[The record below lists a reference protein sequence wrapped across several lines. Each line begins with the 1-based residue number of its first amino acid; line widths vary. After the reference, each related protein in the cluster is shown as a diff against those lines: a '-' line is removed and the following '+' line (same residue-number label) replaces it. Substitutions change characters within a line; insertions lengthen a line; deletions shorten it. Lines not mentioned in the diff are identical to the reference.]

1 MRVDFIRQVRLMV
14 LTALFIQ
21 IFSCKESKE
30 ESNTIPVVEDSVSI
44 FKSQILQ
51 DSLNPMLWQKLYF
64 AQLTNGDTTA
74 ALRSLHMYTNLAP
87 EDGDAWLTMAWLLAD
102 QKDPQV
108 LVVSDSLQKVDD
120 QRIRSTAKYLTGVY
134 YSNLGNYDKAIA
146 IFDSVILNN
155 YTFIDAYMEKGII
168 QHHRKQFAYALKTFQ
183 QAFLIKKNDPEI
195 FLWISKCYA
204 GLGEKEQAE
213 DWKKKYEALK

>member
-1 MRVDFIRQVRLMV
+1 MKRLFF
-14 LTALFIQ
+14 LLAALVFYA
-21 IFSCKESKE
+21 CGGNKETE
-30 ESNTIPVVEDSVSI
+30 PQTLNPEPAPTDSVKI
-44 FKSQILQ
+44 IRDQILK
-51 DSLNPMLWQKLYF
+51 DSLNPTLWEALYN
-64 AQLTNGDTTA
+64 AELIKGDTPA
-74 ALRSLHMYTNLAP
+74 AMRSLHMYTNLVP
-87 EDGDAWLTMAWLLAD
+87 ENGDAWLTMAWLMAD

-120 QRIRSTAKYLTGVY
+120 QRIKSTSKYLTGVY

-168 QHHRKQFAYALKTFQ
+168 QHDRKQFAYALKTFQ

-195 FLWISKCYA
+195 FLWIAKCYD

-213 DWKKKYEALK
+213 DWKNKYEALK